1 MAVLHAVVR
10 GDVQGVGFR
19 YFVRQHA
26 RELGIRGWV
35 RNRPDG
41 TVEVQAEGD
50 TTSVH
55 QLRELLSE
63 GPAGARVTRVDD
75 LPPGGQPA
83 DLPFPF
89 TVLR

>member
-1 MAVLHAVVR
+1 MAVLHAVVS

-41 TVEVQAEGD
+41 SVEVQAEGE
-50 TTSVH
+50 TASVD
-55 QLRELLSE
+55 QLRELLSQ
-63 GPAGARVTRVDD
+63 GPMGAHVTRVDD
-75 LPPGGQPA
+75 LPAGSQPTE
-83 DLPFPF
+83 LPFPF
-89 TVLR
+89 TVVR

>member
-1 MAVLHAVVR
+1 MPVLHAVVR

-19 YFVRQHA
+19 YFVREHA
-26 RELGIRGWV
+26 RELGVRGWV

-50 TTSVH
+50 MTSLD
-55 QLRELLSE
+55 QLREFLSE
-63 GPAGARVTRVDD
+63 GPVGARVTRVDD
-75 LPPGGQPA
+75 LPPGNQPT

-89 TVLR
+89 TVVR

>member
-19 YFVRQHA
+19 YFIREHA
-26 RELGIRGWV
+26 RELGVRGWV

-63 GPAGARVTRVDD
+63 GPVGARVTRVDD
-75 LPPGGQPA
+75 LPPGSQPT

-89 TVLR
+89 TVVR